1 MSESQSVC
9 QIWFLP
15 KQPVVLRISRLRVMA
30 VMAAM
35 RKGGDDD
42 VGHVREQN
50 FTLEERKFEVNKLQ
64 VVCEAQ
70 LISEEYPL
78 VN

>member
-1 MSESQSVC
+1 M
-9 QIWFLP
+9 
-15 KQPVVLRISRLRVMA
+15 RVMA